1 MAPRKA
7 NLETNDTQYRTLV
20 LCFSVL
26 FSVWYFHGFWGLPS
40 LWVLSIATQ
49 LVRRSGLS
57 NENKD
62 RLKFLMFLTHTLL
75 NLDFPFPLWYTCV
88 PAVFIYLF
96 YLAEDEKFR
105 PKVQKLVLGCLT
117 WAIVIFNWHVFG
129 GLWAALYPVANF
141 CLAGSITGQD
151 WK

>member
-1 MAPRKA
+1 MNARLA
-7 NLETNDTQYRTLV
+7 RTLAFC
-20 LCFSVL
+20 LSVL
-26 FSVWYFHGFWGLPS
+26 PGLSAWYFYSFWGLPS
-40 LWVLSIATQ
+40 LWVLSIATE
-49 LVRRSGLS
+49 LVRKSRLS
-57 NENKD
+57 NGNKD

-75 NLDFPFPLWYTCV
+75 NLDFPFPLWYVCV

-117 WAIVIFNWHVFG
+117 WAIVVFNWHFFG
-129 GLWAALYPVANF
+129 GLWALFPVANF

-151 WK
+151 WALG